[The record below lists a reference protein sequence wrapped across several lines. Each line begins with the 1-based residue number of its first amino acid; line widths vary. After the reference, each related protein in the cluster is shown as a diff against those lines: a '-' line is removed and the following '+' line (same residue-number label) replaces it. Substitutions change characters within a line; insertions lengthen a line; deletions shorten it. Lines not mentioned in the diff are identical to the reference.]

1 MAELVKEATTVR
13 RVLESF
19 FRYFDNNNMWS
30 PENGLALCVLLD
42 LQSLMEK
49 SGTFLGEQLI
59 YFLSYFRFHQ
69 FFHL

>member
-19 FRYFDNNNMWS
+19 FRYFDNDNMWS
-30 PENGLALCVLLD
+30 PENGLALRVLLD

-49 SGTFLGEQLI
+49 SGTF
-59 YFLSYFRFHQ
+59 FRRTIDL
-69 FFHL
+69 FFILL